1 MEFITILKV
10 YRNLWLILL
19 QKFGDTRFQK
29 IHQDKILKNN
39 MIYQVFSSIS
49 VDEKLYLVCMISM
62 VYYKLIQIA

>member
-1 MEFITILKV
+1 MKV
-10 YRNLWLILL
+10 YRYIGLILL

-39 MIYQVFSSIS
+39 MIYQVFNSTF

-62 VYYKLIQIA
+62 VSYKLIQIA